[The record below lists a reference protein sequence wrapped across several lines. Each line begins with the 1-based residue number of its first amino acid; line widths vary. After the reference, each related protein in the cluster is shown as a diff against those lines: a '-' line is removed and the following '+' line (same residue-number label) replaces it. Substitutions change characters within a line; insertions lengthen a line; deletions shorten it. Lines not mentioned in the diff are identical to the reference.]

1 MSPSTGYDASGYWYD
16 AEEQT
21 KSGTAVLNAMR
32 SYRAAE
38 VDMRRRTQT
47 SMKMGESDL
56 AAVRMMLESRALG
69 ETMSPTDLSKRL
81 HISTASTTL
90 LVDRLV
96 HSGHVERHPHPT
108 DRRSVLL
115 EATESSNDEVKST
128 LGTMHEQMMDV
139 ASDLS
144 IADAG
149 IILKFFR
156 QMNSVV
162 SIER

>member
-56 AAVRMMLESRALG
+56 AAVRIMIESAAGG

-96 HSGHVERHPHPT
+96 HSGHVKRMPHPT

-115 EATESSNDEVKST
+115 VATQSSNDEVHST
-128 LGTMHEQMMDV
+128 LGLMHEQMMEI
-139 ASDLS
+139 ASGLS

-149 IILKFFR
+149 IILGFFR
-156 QMNSVV
+156 RMNVVV
-162 SIER
+162 SVER

>member
-1 MSPSTGYDASGYWYD
+1 MSPRTGYDASGYWYD
-16 AEEQT
+16 TEEKT

-32 SYRAAE
+32 SYRTAE
-38 VDMRRRTQT
+38 GDMRRRTQT
-47 SMKMGESDL
+47 SMIESS
-56 AAVRMMLESRALG
+56 AAG

-96 HSGHVERHPHPT
+96 HSGHVTRSPHPT

-115 EATESSNDEVKST
+115 VATQSSNDEVQST
-128 LGTMHEQMMDV
+128 LGTMHEQMMEI
-139 ASDLS
+139 ASGLS

-149 IILKFFR
+149 IILGFLR
-156 QMNSVV
+156 RMNVVV
-162 SIER
+162 SVER